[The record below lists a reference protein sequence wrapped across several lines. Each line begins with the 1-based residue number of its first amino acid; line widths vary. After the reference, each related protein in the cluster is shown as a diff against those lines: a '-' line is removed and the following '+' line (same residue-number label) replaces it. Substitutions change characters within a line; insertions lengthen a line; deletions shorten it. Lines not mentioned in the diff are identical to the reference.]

1 MPKNLAELAHAAL
14 TAEAERDTAVTQA
27 ATTRP
32 GIGAGPVV
40 ADICVRGD
48 LGFVLLL
55 HRRRDGQAA
64 EELYFSTRRDDGSW
78 TTADH
83 LSGGVLGIDPTDG
96 RDVAGVLRGRPLAPF
111 GESETELFTGRPQ
124 ADEGYERLCFHE
136 VLVGQ
141 EVGRLDVERASS
153 GPDADTSRFR
163 KTPTCGVALFALF
176 PGERL
181 TVRPIMENGGAP
193 GAPGAAYELTCSDD
207 GPGADPGVRPA
218 DLC

>member
-14 TAEAERDTAVTQA
+14 TAKAERDTAATQTT
-27 ATTRP
+27 ATWP

-40 ADICVRGD
+40 ADICVRDD

-78 TTADH
+78 AAADH
-83 LSGGVLGIDPTDG
+83 LSGGALGIDPTDD
-96 RDVAGVLRGRPLAPF
+96 RDVVGVLRGRPLAPF

-136 VLVGQ
+136 VLVGP

-153 GPDADTSRFR
+153 GSDTDPSRFH
-163 KTPTCGVALFALF
+163 KAPTCGVALFALF

-181 TVRPIMENGGAP
+181 TVRPIAENVGPP
-193 GAPGAAYELTCSDD
+193 GAPGQAYELTYSDD
-207 GPGADPGVRPA
+207 GPEADRGVRPA
-218 DLC
+218 DLG

>member
-1 MPKNLAELAHAAL
+1 MPKNLAEFAHAAL
-14 TAEAERDTAVTQA
+14 TAEAERDTPATQA
-27 ATTRP
+27 TATRP
-32 GIGAGPVV
+32 DIGAGPVV
-40 ADICVRGD
+40 ADVCVRDD

-78 TTADH
+78 AAADH
-83 LSGGVLGIDPTDG
+83 LSGGVIGIDPTDD
-96 RDVAGVLRGRPLAPF
+96 RDVAGVLRGRPLTPF

-136 VLVGQ
+136 ILVGQ
-141 EVGRLDVERASS
+141 EVGHLDVERASS
-153 GPDADTSRFR
+153 GPDAGPSRFR

-181 TVRPIMENGGAP
+181 TVRPVVEHDGPP
-193 GAPGAAYELTCSDD
+193 GAPGQTYELTCSDD
-207 GPGADPGVRPA
+207 GPGADPGDRPA
-218 DLC
+218 DLG